1 MGFIMLKKIVLIDD
15 EEDFLELM
23 TTMLEFH
30 NFDVTAYSQADEFVA
45 KLDDDVYDIVVTDLL
60 MPVMTGFE
68 VLDNL
73 RAKSSCQN
81 VPAIVLTA
89 KRLTGDEQ
97 ERINKNNAQVL
108 EKPFE
113 PQALVSKIQSLLA

>member
-1 MGFIMLKKIVLIDD
+1 MSKKIVLIDD

-30 NFDVTAYSQADEFVA
+30 NYDVTAYSQADQFVA
-45 KLDDDVYDIVVTDLL
+45 KLDEETYDLVVTDLL

-68 VLDNL
+68 VLENI
-73 RAKSSCQN
+73 RAKESYKKI
-81 VPAIVLTA
+81 PAIVLTA
-89 KRLTGDEQ
+89 KRLNGDEQ
-97 ERINKNNAQVL
+97 KLIKKYGGQVL

-113 PQALVSKIQSLLA
+113 PQALVSKIQSLLM